1 MHGRRPGT
9 TSRQPLDKGAFMN
22 RNTKKFHVNSLWTL
36 PSAGLLL
43 GLTIVPLLML
53 FLFSFMDRNLFA
65 GQPWPG
71 WTLNNITRL
80 LEAESFW
87 SLLFR
92 SLKTGVIVSVI
103 CIGAAYPAA
112 WAIAKVMSPKKR
124 SLYMMLVILP
134 FFTSQL
140 LLIYAMMNLIQTGG
154 VLDTALKTLGIE
166 AKSILYTNKATILI
180 LVYEYLPYMILCL
193 YSSMESI
200 SDNVIQA
207 SLILGAGKAKTFLNI
222 VFPMSIPGLLSGILL
237 VFVPVVGSF
246 VEPGLV
252 GGSNGMMVGSMIN
265 SQYKDNLNMGYG
277 AVLSCVLLIVLC
289 LIMAVISFATKQAQ
303 KKIGGEM
310 DVERV

>member
-1 MHGRRPGT
+1 MT
-9 TSRQPLDKGAFMN
+9 KK
-22 RNTKKFHVNSLWTL
+22 KKFHPNCLWTL

-43 GLTIVPLLML
+43 SLTIAPLILL
-53 FLFSFMDRNLFA
+53 FLFSFMNRNLFA

-80 LEAESFW
+80 IEAESFW

-92 SLKTGVIVSVI
+92 SLRTGVIVTVI
-103 CIGAAYPAA
+103 CIIAAYPAA
-112 WAIAKVMSPKKR
+112 WAIAKVISPKKR
-124 SLYMMLVILP
+124 GVYMMLVILP

-154 VLDTALKTLGIE
+154 ILDVALQSLGIHMD
-166 AKSILYTNKATILI
+166 SILYTNKATILI

-200 SDNVIQA
+200 SDNIIQA
-207 SLILGAGKAKTFLNI
+207 SLILGANKAKTFVNI

-237 VFVPVVGSF
+237 VFVPVAGSF
-246 VEPGLV
+246 VEPGIV

-289 LIMAVISFATKQAQ
+289 LIMALISFLTKRAQ
-303 KKIGGEM
+303 QKIGGDL
-310 DVERV
+310 DVQRL

>member
-1 MHGRRPGT
+1 MK
-9 TSRQPLDKGAFMN
+9 QN
-22 RNTKKFHVNSLWTL
+22 NKKIQRGWFWAL

-43 GLTIVPLLML
+43 GLTIVPLVML
-53 FLFSFMDRNLFA
+53 FLFSFMNRNLFA

-71 WTLNNITRL
+71 WTLGNITRMIQ
-80 LEAESFW
+80 AESFW
-87 SLLFR
+87 RLMGR
-92 SLKTGVIVSVI
+92 SIRTGVIVTVI
-103 CIGAAYPAA
+103 CIAAAYPAA
-112 WAIAKVMSPKKR
+112 WAIAKVVSPKKR
-124 SLYMMLVILP
+124 SMYMMLVIMP

-154 VLDTALKTLGIE
+154 ILDTALKAVGIE
-166 AKSILYTNKATILI
+166 ADSILYTNKATILV

-200 SDNVIQA
+200 DDNIIHA
-207 SLILGAGKAKTFLNI
+207 SLILGANKAKTFLNI
-222 VFPMSIPGLLSGILL
+222 VFPMSVPGLLSGILL

-289 LIMAVISFATKQAQ
+289 LIMAAVSFAADKAK
-303 KKIGGEM
+303 KKIGG
-310 DVERV
+310 DLHVEGI

>member
-1 MHGRRPGT
+1 M
-9 TSRQPLDKGAFMN
+9 RQ
-22 RNTKKFHVNSLWTL
+22 KKKKIHPNCLWTL

-43 GLTIVPLLML
+43 GLTIAPMILL
-53 FLFSFMDRNLFA
+53 FLFSFMNRNMFA

-71 WTLNNITRL
+71 WTLGNITRML
-80 LEAESFW
+80 QAESFW
-87 SLLFR
+87 SLMGR
-92 SLKTGVIVSVI
+92 SLRTGVIVTVI
-103 CIGAAYPAA
+103 CIIAAYPAA
-112 WAIAKVMSPKKR
+112 WAIAKVVSPKRR

-154 VLDTALKTLGIE
+154 LMDTALKAIGIE
-166 AKSILYTNKATILI
+166 VDSILYTNKATILV

-200 SDNVIQA
+200 DDNIIHA
-207 SLILGAGKAKTFLNI
+207 SLILGANRAKTFVNI
-222 VFPMSIPGLLSGILL
+222 VFPMSVPGLLSGILL

-277 AVLSCVLLIVLC
+277 AVLSCVLLIILC
-289 LIMAVISFATKQAQ
+289 LIMAVISFAAKKTQQ
-303 KKIGGEM
+303 KIGG
-310 DVERV
+310 DLNVENI

>member
-1 MHGRRPGT
+1 MK
-9 TSRQPLDKGAFMN
+9 QKK
-22 RNTKKFHVNSLWTL
+22 KKFHPNCLWTL

-43 GLTIVPLLML
+43 GLTIAPLILL
-53 FLFSFMDRNLFA
+53 LLFSFMNRNMFA

-71 WTLNNITRL
+71 WTLGNFTRMMQ
-80 LEAESFW
+80 AESFW
-87 SLLFR
+87 SLMGR
-92 SLKTGVIVSVI
+92 SLRTGVIVTII
-103 CIGAAYPAA
+103 CIIAAYPAA
-112 WAIAKVMSPKKR
+112 WAIAKVVSPKRR

-154 VLDTALKTLGIE
+154 LMDTALKAIGIE
-166 AKSILYTNKATILI
+166 MDSILYTNKATILV

-200 SDNVIQA
+200 DDNIIHA
-207 SLILGAGKAKTFLNI
+207 SLILGANKAKTFVNI
-222 VFPMSIPGLLSGILL
+222 VFPMSVPGLLSGILL

-277 AVLSCVLLIVLC
+277 AVLSCVLLIILC
-289 LIMAVISFATKQAQ
+289 LIMAVISFAAKKAQ
-303 KKIGGEM
+303 QKIGG
-310 DVERV
+310 DLNVENV

>member
-1 MHGRRPGT
+1 
-9 TSRQPLDKGAFMN
+9 MN
-22 RNTKKFHVNSLWTL
+22 RKKRKIHLNSLWTL

-43 GLTIVPLLML
+43 GLTIAPLVLL
-53 FLFSFMDRNLFA
+53 FLFSFMNRNLFA

-71 WTLNNITRL
+71 WTINNITRL

-87 SLLFR
+87 SLLLR
-92 SLKTGVIVSVI
+92 SLRTGVIVTVI
-103 CIGAAYPAA
+103 CIIAAYPAA
-112 WAIAKVMSPKKR
+112 WAIAKVVSPKRR

-154 VLDTALKTLGIE
+154 ILDVALQSIGIN
-166 AKSILYTNKATILI
+166 ADSILYTNKATILI

-200 SDNVIQA
+200 SDNIIQA
-207 SLILGAGKAKTFLNI
+207 SLILGAGKMKTFFNI
-222 VFPMSIPGLLSGILL
+222 VFPMSVPGLLSGILL

-277 AVLSCVLLIVLC
+277 AVMSCVLLVVLC
-289 LIMAVISFATKQAQ
+289 LIMAAVSFATKQAQ
-303 KKIGGEM
+303 KKIGGDM
-310 DVERV
+310 DVQRV